1 MAVTTTYVVGDGEAL
16 NNVDVGK
23 KFSKRFKIDTSDTN
37 VASGEIVKLMEVPIN
52 LNIEDVI
59 ADVTTAEGGTLTID
73 IGDYLIADD
82 SAVDADGYH
91 DGLNGNSVA
100 VTKTSD
106 QLAEDTTAIA
116 YAAGKYYNAHT
127 AYIGIL
133 FNNAAD
139 AAILDV
145 TILGTDCR

>member
-16 NNVDVGK
+16 NHVDMGK
-23 KFSKRFKIDTSDTN
+23 KFSKRFEIDTSDTN

-59 ADVTTAEGGTLTID
+59 VDVTTAEGGTLTID

-91 DGLNGNSVA
+91 EFLNHFGSR
-100 VTKTSD
+100 
-106 QLAEDTTAIA
+106 
-116 YAAGKYYNAHT
+116 
-127 AYIGIL
+127 
-133 FNNAAD
+133 
-139 AAILDV
+139 
-145 TILGTDCR
+145 GTRGRPQQDCCHPCF